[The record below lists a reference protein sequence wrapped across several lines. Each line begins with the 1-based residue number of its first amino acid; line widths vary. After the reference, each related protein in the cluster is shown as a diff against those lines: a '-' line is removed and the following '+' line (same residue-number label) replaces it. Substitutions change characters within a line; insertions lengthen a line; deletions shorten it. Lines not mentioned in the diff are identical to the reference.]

1 MLAVICISLYV
12 AKCYSKFC
20 SLCSSIAIEIKF
32 IEPECRRNFLVVISI
47 VFGNYL
53 GKSVVMDIQ
62 AISGCRYSG
71 CMRGNKVGPST

>member
-1 MLAVICISLYV
+1 
-12 AKCYSKFC
+12 
-20 SLCSSIAIEIKF
+20 
-32 IEPECRRNFLVVISI
+32 VVISI

-71 CMRGNKVGPST
+71 CMRGNKVGPSTATYNEIQITASM